1 MRAIRSDRLTPAL
14 GVPETAFTPQQQRTP
29 RPEHVGPPDPF
40 VGGEQVQYFVSPH
53 GPSKSWCLMYDSGRV
68 KGVLRPGFTSP
79 DAALDYADSM
89 GLHAELR
96 YDTDAFVT
104 N

>member
-1 MRAIRSDRLTPAL
+1 
-14 GVPETAFTPQQQRTP
+14 
-29 RPEHVGPPDPF
+29 
-40 VGGEQVQYFVSPH
+40 
-53 GPSKSWCLMYDSGRV
+53 MYDSGRV